1 MKELIRRIKLWFAMR
16 KANAE
21 LRDAILEAEAL
32 FRMYNRRYYVIADY
46 RHQLRVF
53 TYSQLKQMKKQGL
66 FSSTVKENDFI
77 NESFYY
83 TPSDKVCTFMKPE
96 TKERKR
102 KAWLE
107 YYKAYRLKR

>member
-32 FRMYNRRYYVIADY
+32 FRMHNRRYYVIADHRY
-46 RHQLRVF
+46 HLRVF
-53 TYSQLKQMKKQGL
+53 SYAQLKQLKKQGL
-66 FSSTVKENDFI
+66 FSANVKEPDFI
-77 NESFYY
+77 RESFYY
-83 TPSDKVCTFMKPE
+83 TPAEKECTFMKPE

-107 YYKAYRLKR
+107 YYKAYRIK

>member
-1 MKELIRRIKLWFAMR
+1 MKDFIKRIKRWFALRQANKELT
-16 KANAE
+16 
-21 LRDAILEAEAL
+21 DAILQAEAL
-32 FRMYNRRYYVIADY
+32 FRMHNKRYYVIADY

-66 FSSTVKENDFI
+66 FSATVKENDFI

-83 TPSDKVCTFMKPE
+83 TPSDKNCQYMTPQ

-102 KAWLE
+102 KMWIA
-107 YYKAYRLKR
+107 YYKLYRIK